1 MVETQGLTAKRAV
14 SVSSGRVEY
23 AWAKGERLGDVPKNI
38 ALLVG
43 EDFGPAEKKR
53 EKKEPADV
61 AQ

>member
-1 MVETQGLTAKRAV
+1 M
-14 SVSSGRVEY
+14 SSGRVEY